1 MYLYNGVGI
10 RQQNKH
16 FTLHVSCSAQP
27 TGFTASWPFMLNSG
41 RPYAHVVRRN
51 ELNHSLL
58 ELLATKYAH
67 TSRDVWVEHLASGRV
82 AIDGSIITDC
92 STKLQEGMKIVYSRP
107 PWVEPPCDMAGLKS
121 LHDDG
126 ALVVLHKPSGLPV
139 LPSELYYENTVLS
152 ALQRM
157 RRQSDDN
164 SEVPHPAHRLGVGTS
179 GLLLCAVGGRNR
191 AALSRG
197 FEERTIQKTYRALA
211 AGIIPWSGGA
221 ISSSSSSSG
230 AATTAAVASGK
241 NTHDA
246 DTGTQGLADVSTSSR
261 ARKKREREDER
272 EEGEQSTLRRDHGG
286 DAEAEADA
294 DEAAGHEPAF
304 EIACPIG
311 PVPHCSWSGSVHGA
325 MPEGGT
331 GAKHALSIVRVLQR
345 DAARDC
351 TLVEV
356 RIPTGR
362 PHQIRIHMAYLGH
375 PLVGDPLYVS
385 GGRPKTPP
393 EEQQQEE
400 DAEGSERPPLPRD
413 VGYLLHAHIATLTHP
428 VSGERLTFR
437 APPPSELCTDGEL
450 ATS

>member
-1 MYLYNGVGI
+1 
-10 RQQNKH
+10 
-16 FTLHVSCSAQP
+16 
-27 TGFTASWPFMLNSG
+27 MLNSG

-82 AIDGSIITDC
+82 AIDGSITTDC

-107 PWVEPPCDMAGLKS
+107 PWVEPPCDMAGLKL

-126 ALVVLHKPSGLPV
+126 VLVVLHKPSGLPV

-157 RRQSDDN
+157 RRHSDDN

-221 ISSSSSSSG
+221 ISSSSSG

-246 DTGTQGLADVSTSSR
+246 DTGTQGLADVSPSSR

-311 PVPHCSWSGSVHGA
+311 PVPHRS
-325 MPEGGT
+325 
-331 GAKHALSIVRVLQR
+331 
-345 DAARDC
+345 
-351 TLVEV
+351 
-356 RIPTGR
+356 
-362 PHQIRIHMAYLGH
+362 
-375 PLVGDPLYVS
+375 
-385 GGRPKTPP
+385 
-393 EEQQQEE
+393 
-400 DAEGSERPPLPRD
+400 
-413 VGYLLHAHIATLTHP
+413 
-428 VSGERLTFR
+428 
-437 APPPSELCTDGEL
+437 
-450 ATS
+450 